1 MRCLILI
8 LIFAVSVLHAQVSH
22 VTVGLKDSKWILYV
36 DNEPYYIRGGGGTV
50 NLAELKA
57 AGGNT
62 VRTWG
67 VEQAQEILDQAQSLG
82 LKVMLGYW
90 IQHERHGFDYQD
102 SNAVQNQFNQ
112 VRDVVLKYKDHPA
125 LLMWGIGNEYEL
137 AYSDTSV
144 WRAVNEI
151 AEMVHKLDTNHPT
164 STVTAGTSLDKLKF
178 VKKELTA
185 IDIYG
190 INTYGDIESVQ
201 ATLDSGGYTGP
212 YMITEWGPNGH
223 WESPKTPWGMSIE
236 QNSTEKAKCYL
247 DRYRKFI
254 SANSNQCI
262 GSFAFLWGQKQ
273 EYTHT
278 WYGLF
283 TEKGLPTESI
293 DVLTYCWRGNYPNN
307 RSPQIDSVKIDGQKD
322 AKFGDFISRS
332 KHQFT
337 VYAHDYENDKLN
349 YEWELFPESTDLKM
363 GGDAELKPK
372 PIEGKISKK
381 NTSNISLKIPAKE
394 GNYRLFLYVSDDKK
408 VAYSN
413 FPFQV
418 KAGKPKIITIKTE
431 ELNSFINE

>member
-1 MRCLILI
+1 VIL
-8 LIFAVSVLHAQVSH
+8 SQVSS
-22 VTVGLKDSKWILYV
+22 VTVDFKDSKWMLHV

-62 VRTWG
+62 IRTWG
-67 VEQAQEILDQAQSLG
+67 VEQAQEILDQAQKLG

-90 IQHERHGFDYQD
+90 IQHERHGFDYHD
-102 SNAVQNQFNQ
+102 SIAVQNQFNQ
-112 VRDVVLKYKDHPA
+112 VREVVLKYKDHPA

-137 AYSDTSV
+137 AYSNTAV
-144 WRAVNEI
+144 WKAVNDI
-151 AEMVHKLDTNHPT
+151 AKMVHELDPHHPT
-164 STVTAGTSLDKLKF
+164 STVTAGTSLEKLKF

-190 INTYGDIESVQ
+190 INTYGDIEFVQ
-201 ATLDSGGYTGP
+201 EILDSGGYNGP

-236 QNSTEKAKCYL
+236 QNSSEKATCYL
-247 DRYRKFI
+247 DRYRKYI
-254 SANSNQCI
+254 AANSKQCI

-283 TEKGLPTESI
+283 NEKGLPTESI
-293 DVLTYCWRGNYPNN
+293 DALTYCWKGNYPDN
-307 RSPQIDSVKIDGQKD
+307 RSPQIDSVKIDNQKD
-322 AKFGDFISRS
+322 TKFGHFLSRS
-332 KHQFT
+332 KHQII
-337 VYAHDYENDKLN
+337 VYTHDFENDKIY
-349 YEWELFPESTDLKM
+349 YEWALYPESTDLKM

-372 PIEGKISKK
+372 PIEGRISQK
-381 NTSNISLKIPAKE
+381 NKASIILRTPSME
-394 GNYRLFLYVSDDKK
+394 GNYRLFLTVSDSKK
-408 VAYSN
+408 VAYTN

-418 KAGKPKIITIKTE
+418 KAGKQRALTIKSA
-431 ELNSFINE
+431 ELNSFSNE

>member
-1 MRCLILI
+1 MFQTVVIQ
-8 LIFAVSVLHAQVSH
+8 SQVSH
-22 VTVGLKDSKWILYV
+22 VTVGLKDSKWMLYV
-36 DNEPYYIRGGGGTV
+36 DDEPYYIRGGGGTV
-50 NLAELKA
+50 NLSELKA

-62 VRTWG
+62 IRTWG
-67 VEQAQEILDQAQSLG
+67 VEQAQEILDQAQKLG

-90 IQHERHGFDYQD
+90 IQHERHGFDYHD
-102 SNAVQNQFNQ
+102 SIAVQNQFNQ
-112 VRDVVLKYKDHPA
+112 VRDVVVKYKDHPA

-137 AYSDTSV
+137 AYSNTAV
-144 WRAVNEI
+144 WKAVNDI
-151 AEMVHKLDTNHPT
+151 AKMVHELDPHHPT
-164 STVTAGTSLDKLKF
+164 STVTAGTSLEKLKF

-201 ATLDSGGYTGP
+201 STLDSAGYTGP

-223 WESPKTPWGMSIE
+223 WESPKTPWGMSLE
-236 QNSTEKAKCYL
+236 QNSTEKATCYL
-247 DRYRKFI
+247 DRYQKYI
-254 SANSNQCI
+254 AANSNQCI

-293 DVLTYCWRGNYPNN
+293 DALTYCWKGNYPDN
-307 RSPQIDSVKIDGQKD
+307 RSPRIDSVKIDGLKD

-337 VYAHDYENDKLN
+337 VYTHDFENDEIY
-349 YEWELFPESTDLKM
+349 YEWELYSESTDLKM

-372 PIEGKISKK
+372 PIEGRISKK
-381 NTSNISLKIPAKE
+381 NAANIILKTPFKE
-394 GNYRLFLYVSDDKK
+394 GKYRLFLTVSDSHK
-408 VAYSN
+408 VTYTN
-413 FPFQV
+413 FPFLV
-418 KAGKPKIITIKTE
+418 KAGKPTTITIKSA
-431 ELNSFINE
+431 ELNSFNNE